1 MSLPT
6 SATRTVLE
14 ALFAALG
21 YDRLGPIYCDEG
33 GAAFWEAHREPA
45 LRLGIEWARA
55 LASRLTRGTSFY
67 VGAGVA
73 ELPALVVEVADLDRT
88 VRVCSLNGE
97 ECDVINAALR
107 TVGLQDR
114 IAFECRDAAKIAAET
129 TFDHLSLVSVLN
141 DPDLYPMVSGL
152 SYGRLPP
159 VSLDVPRF
167 EAERE
172 RLRGL
177 VATLLDGLRR
187 PGLVTTTFEEVS
199 WLLHVASTLGLTID
213 AEDDA
218 IETAI
223 VGDPIGFL
231 RVTD

>member
-1 MSLPT
+1 MSFPT
-6 SATRTVLE
+6 PPTRTTLE
-14 ALFAALG
+14 ALFTALD

-55 LASRLTRGTSFY
+55 LASRLTHGTSLY

-73 ELPALVVEVADLDRT
+73 ELPALVVEVVDLERT
-88 VRVCSLNGE
+88 VRVCTLNGE
-97 ECDVINAALR
+97 ECDVLNEALR
-107 TVGLQDR
+107 ESGLRDR
-114 IAFECRDAAKIAAET
+114 IAFECRDAAEIAAT
-129 TFDHLSLVSVLN
+129 ISFDHLSLVSVLN
-141 DPDLYPMVSGL
+141 DPKLFPIVSGL
-152 SYGRLPP
+152 SYGRLAP
-159 VSLDVPRF
+159 VSLDVPQF

-177 VATLLDGLRR
+177 AGALLEALRR

-199 WLLHVASTLGLTID
+199 WLLDAASTLGLTIE

-231 RVTD
+231 RVT